1 MGKVLW
7 TTPDALLG
15 VLMGEIR
22 RARGV
27 KAADLM
33 AAYGVSQSHV
43 SRMETGD
50 ASMRFQHVWEFCLL
64 LDIQPADL
72 FTELLEWIDRVQT
85 EGVIVRSLPLE
96 GHQPMS
102 GEEVRRVYLAR
113 ALPENLSRKSG
124 GEHEPE

>member
-1 MGKVLW
+1 MGKLPW

-43 SRMETGD
+43 SRMERGD
-50 ASMRFQHVWEFCLL
+50 APLRFQHVWEFCLL

-72 FTELLEWIDRVQT
+72 FAELNEWIKRVEA
-85 EGVIVRSLPLE
+85 EGVTVRSLPLE

-102 GEEVRRVYLAR
+102 GEEVRRVYLGR
-113 ALPENLSRKSG
+113 ALPENLSEKRG
-124 GEHEPE
+124 GEHE